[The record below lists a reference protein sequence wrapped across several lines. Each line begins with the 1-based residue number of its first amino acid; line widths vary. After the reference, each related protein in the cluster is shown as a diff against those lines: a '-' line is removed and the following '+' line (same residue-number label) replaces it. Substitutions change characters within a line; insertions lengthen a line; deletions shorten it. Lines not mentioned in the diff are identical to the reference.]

1 MLSTRLV
8 RDLGFEVPIIG
19 APMSPQAGGRLSA
32 AISNA
37 GGLGMIGVAA
47 AQTVEALEHDVA
59 DVRALA
65 PGRPFGIGL
74 MVWVVDAR
82 PELLEAAIALRPRV
96 LALSFGDPAKHVP
109 AARAAGIR
117 VVSQVQDRASALE
130 AERAGVDAIVA
141 QGTEAGGHTGSVGT
155 LPLLQIVLES
165 VRVPVIA
172 AGGIATGRGLAAV
185 LAAGAQAAWIGTP
198 FLVAEEARN
207 SDAARRKVIDA
218 RETET
223 VHTRV
228 FDVAQNIPWPERF
241 PGRALRNAFTDRWRG
256 HEEALA
262 SDDAAK
268 RELREAKAAEDYAKA
283 VIYAGQT
290 VGMLDHVEPAA
301 SIVAR
306 IARDAEACL
315 RAAQALT
322 TK

>member
-1 MLSTRLV
+1 MLSTPLL
-8 RDLGFEVPIIG
+8 RDFGFEVPIIG
-19 APMSPQAGGRLSA
+19 APMSPMAGGRLAA

-37 GGLGMIGVAA
+37 GGLGMLGVGA
-47 AQTVEALEHDVA
+47 AQSVEALEHDVE

-74 MVWVVDAR
+74 MTWVVESR

-96 LALSFGDPAKHVP
+96 LALSFGDPAKHVA
-109 AARAAGIR
+109 AARSAGIR

-172 AGGIATGRGLAAV
+172 AGGIASGRGLAAA
-185 LAAGAQAAWIGTP
+185 LAAGAQAGWIGTP
-198 FLVAEEARN
+198 FLLAEEARN
-207 SDAARRKVIDA
+207 SETARRKVIDA
-218 RETET
+218 RETDT

-241 PGRALRNAFTDRWRG
+241 PGRALRNAFTDAWRG
-256 HEEALA
+256 HEDELA
-262 SDDAAK
+262 RDESAK
-268 RELREAKAAEDYAKA
+268 RELREAKAAEDYEKA

-301 SIVAR
+301 SIVLR
-306 IARDAEACL
+306 IARDAEARL
-315 RAAQALT
+315 REAQSLLR
-322 TK
+322 